1 MRTTDSRVLE
11 ARNELEEL
19 DAYYRKFKEET
30 LAKIERT
37 FETEREAV
45 LHCLGEAERA
55 VCGMSAE
62 DAVETWREFCKDQKN
77 CIICPMNV
85 RFHDFCSSLEEQSR
99 DTRIEVGIYLNSEEC
114 IRDMKEQGEQ
124 ESLFGAGTPAAPS
137 ERETTSPY
145 NVLAEQSFT
154 QKRGGQHGKPRFRK

>member
-1 MRTTDSRVLE
+1 MRTTDNRVLE

-19 DAYYRKFKEET
+19 DAGFRKFKAET

-37 FETEREAV
+37 FATEREAV
-45 LHCLGEAERA
+45 LHRLGEAERA

-77 CIICPMNV
+77 CLVCPMNV
-85 RFHDFCSSLEEQSR
+85 RFHDFCSSLDEQSR

-145 NVLAEQSFT
+145 NVPEEQSFT